1 MASNKRNVS
10 IVKQKLRN
18 KHIFILGAGWMQ
30 CPILETAKKMGMI
43 ITCIDKD
50 SHAPGLAFSDFVINS
65 SLNEEEKTLAR
76 IDKFLSYFPV
86 PKIDGVL
93 TVGTDYSLLVSKIAA
108 KYHLTGI
115 SKKTAEAC
123 TQKDVMRKVLKKGGL
138 TQPLFLTREISP
150 TEDIVSKFNPAIL
163 DKGVSAKTDTSFQQ
177 SKNEDKHKT
186 TVFQKNNGFAA
197 NLSIEKLEGKL
208 HAWLR
213 DWEEKCNKEAISP
226 FPAVVKPVSSMGARG
241 VSKATEQSSFISACQ
256 EALKHS
262 KNLKIIIEKFIS
274 GKKEY
279 SGEMSIDAIIYK
291 KNVTITGIA
300 DRHIS
305 HDPYFIEDGHTI
317 PSSRQQVVIEKSV
330 DEFKKAIAAVGIE
343 NGFAKAD
350 IIFDKS
356 GPIIGEIA
364 ARLSG
369 GFMSSYTFPLTVK
382 NNLMEDA
389 LMIACGFAPS
399 GEYKSNSTW
408 CAERAFYAPVGII
421 KKISGLEQLN
431 RHPSVKAIFLKTNTG
446 EYFSNPKNNLMK
458 AGNVLVVENNYEKAK
473 KNADQ
478 LIKKIVFESRSSH

>member
-1 MASNKRNVS
+1 
-10 IVKQKLRN
+10 
-18 KHIFILGAGWMQ
+18 
-30 CPILETAKKMGMI
+30 
-43 ITCIDKD
+43 
-50 SHAPGLAFSDFVINS
+50 
-65 SLNEEEKTLAR
+65 
-76 IDKFLSYFPV
+76 
-86 PKIDGVL
+86 
-93 TVGTDYSLLVSKIAA
+93 
-108 KYHLTGI
+108 
-115 SKKTAEAC
+115 
-123 TQKDVMRKVLKKGGL
+123 
-138 TQPLFLTREISP
+138 
-150 TEDIVSKFNPAIL
+150 
-163 DKGVSAKTDTSFQQ
+163 
-177 SKNEDKHKT
+177 
-186 TVFQKNNGFAA
+186 
-197 NLSIEKLEGKL
+197 
-208 HAWLR
+208 
-213 DWEEKCNKEAISP
+213 
-226 FPAVVKPVSSMGARG
+226 
-241 VSKATEQSSFISACQ
+241 
-256 EALKHS
+256 
-262 KNLKIIIEKFIS
+262 
-274 GKKEY
+274 
-279 SGEMSIDAIIYK
+279 MSIDAIVYK

-330 DEFKKAIAAVGIE
+330 EEFKKAIAAVGIE

-399 GEYKSNSTW
+399 GEYKSNRTW

-421 KKISGLEQLN
+421 KKISGLGQLN

-473 KNADQ
+473 KKCRPND
-478 LIKKIVFESRSSH
+478 KKNCF